1 MRRLRIG
8 SFLILA
14 TVFFAGEPVRA
25 QGSILAMSKSQTAQF
40 ESRLN
45 LTDPQKQ
52 AVRPVVARQLREG
65 EAIFKKH
72 GVNPGAGNK
81 PGLFQLVSLNNDMK
95 GVNQWARAQLSKILS
110 PVQIREYDKIY
121 AERQA
126 AIKNQL
132 LR

>member
-1 MRRLRIG
+1 MAVPEKL
-8 SFLILA
+8 S
-14 TVFFAGEPVRA
+14 A
-25 QGSILAMSKSQTAQF
+25 QGSILGMSQAQTAQF
-40 ESRLN
+40 ETRLN

-52 AVRPVVARQLREG
+52 AVRPIVTRQLRES

-72 GVNPGAGNK
+72 GVNPGAGKK

-110 PVQIREYDKIY
+110 PVQMREYDKIY
-121 AERQA
+121 SEREA
-126 AIKNQL
+126 AIKNKL